1 MTAARPI
8 TARPRRRPFGLVAAV
23 AAALAAGSGFGASG
37 PAAARAAAQA
47 AEDGMLRHVI
57 RPGDTLSELS
67 ERFLR
72 RPSDW
77 PRIAALNGITDPLRL
92 PVGGVLRIP
101 AGMLKP
107 APRPASRAETAR
119 IAGFQGQV
127 SITQADRP
135 VPVRLDQTVAE
146 GALIE
151 TGPNARLRLALADG
165 SAVAVPSNTRV
176 RIDRLRL
183 DPASG
188 DPERVFTL
196 LQGRMES
203 RVASVG
209 RNGAYSVRTPV
220 SVSAV
225 RGTDF
230 RSGFDSDS
238 GRAMTEVLGGAVAV
252 EAGGALQV
260 LPPGFGAVA
269 TASGLAV
276 AALPAAPYLVAPDMA
291 LSGDEAMLEI
301 IPVPGAARYRA
312 VLATDTALSGV
323 LAEFEGEPGQSRI
336 SLGALPDGFH
346 VVAVSALT
354 PEGLA
359 GPRSVYDLLRVRNRL
374 DDLAAEVQGRDA
386 AFRWTSHG
394 AAEPRYR
401 FVLTRDGQAE
411 PVVDRSGLETARI
424 DIPDLT
430 PGRYEWRVRSS
441 RTVLG
446 QLVDVWSPPQSLV
459 VR

>member
-1 MTAARPI
+1 MTAARPMT
-8 TARPRRRPFGLVAAV
+8 TARPRRRSLGLVAAV

-47 AEDGMLRHVI
+47 ADDGMLRHVI

-101 AGMLKP
+101 AEMLK
-107 APRPASRAETAR
+107 ATPRTETAR

-127 SITQADRP
+127 SITQAGRP
-135 VPVRLDQTVAE
+135 VPVRLDQPVAE

-176 RIDRLRL
+176 RIDRLRA
-183 DPASG
+183 DAASG

-238 GRAMTEVLGGAVAV
+238 GRATTEVLGGAVAV

-276 AALPAAPYLVAPDMA
+276 AALPAAPYLAAPDTA
-291 LSGDEAMLEI
+291 LSGDEAVLDI
-301 IPVPGAARYRA
+301 VPVPGAARYRA
-312 VLATDTALSGV
+312 VLATDTALTGV
-323 LAEFEGEPGQSRI
+323 LAEFEGEPGQARV

-354 PEGLA
+354 SEGLE

-374 DDLAAEVQGRDA
+374 DDLAADVQGRDA

-411 PVVDRSGLETARI
+411 PVLDRSGLETGRI
-424 DIPDLT
+424 DVPDLT

-446 QLVDVWSPPQSLV
+446 QLVDVWSPPQTLV